1 MTVYKIYTP
10 QDLANI
16 ANDMR
21 GEYHLM
27 NDIDLSEWG
36 EWTPIR
42 TFEGMVFEGIL
53 RGNGYCIKNITI
65 TKPSYSLGLFAGLNK
80 ATIKNVE
87 VRNMSIDLPEHDG
100 SSVAGGIAAHV
111 TESSLQNCK
120 FSGTMSNVW
129 IGGGIVGGAESSEF
143 FKCETNVTLSCS
155 GTAGGILGHE
165 TQCRYNQCFSKG
177 EITSEATAGGLIGA
191 VYYGEVVNCY
201 SQALVSAPWA
211 AGGLVGEVSYTA
223 FIVLCYASGRVNPNG
238 EYVGGFI
245 GVDDISSGNAA
256 IAFNYYDSETTGMS
270 DTKGATPKSTEEM
283 MQQATFENWDFGA
296 VWRIDEGASYPY
308 FFNGKRTQCES
319 ISMTRLLV

>member
-129 IGGGIVGGAESSEF
+129 IGGGIVGVISQSKLS
-143 FKCETNVTLSCS
+143 KCETDVVLSCS
-155 GTAGGILGHE
+155 DAGGGLVGHSTYGTYE
-165 TQCRYNQCFSKG
+165 QCFTNG
-177 EITSEATAGGLIGA
+177 EITSGGSCGGIIGNSYVDVINNCYSHTAVSSTEAAAGGVIGAAYYTDSILCCYATGWVTGERTGGLIG
-191 VYYGEVVNCY
+191 E
-201 SQALVSAPWA
+201 
-211 AGGLVGEVSYTA
+211 
-223 FIVLCYASGRVNPNG
+223 
-238 EYVGGFI
+238 
-245 GVDDISSGNAA
+245 DDISNEYAV
-256 IAFNYYDSETTGMS
+256 ITNNYYDSETTGMS
-270 DTKGATPKSTEEM
+270 DTIRATPKSTEEM
-283 MQQATFENWDFGA
+283 MKQATFKNWNFKKI
-296 VWRIDEGASYPY
+296 WRIEEGVSYPY
-308 FFNGKRTQCES
+308 FINEKSTQCES